1 MDIDLLSK
9 MVKELILDHDKVS
22 LPGLGTFVAE
32 TVPSTFSDKGYTINP
47 PYRKLSFRPQTGDD
61 TLLADLYSA
70 ANGVDREIASR
81 VLNDFVSGLKSVLET
96 RKNVVFPG
104 LGRLRATRENNFFFI
119 ADENLEIYPEGF
131 GLVPVSL
138 KTHVETR
145 EEVSAAVESLADI
158 IADTVNAA
166 PGEPAG
172 EDSTDVGAIGGEAV
186 PVDEAPALSGNAVM
200 PEEVGTQLLDTDVA
214 GMADDSSAGESAAE
228 DGGSAETVEAV
239 DMDEPGISPE
249 ETMDGGAGKETEA
262 ETSTD
267 LADAGVGGRGTWR
280 KTLYWGLA
288 VLLALLLLLVL
299 YVVVSRMFPGM
310 IDRILYDRE
319 ELDILRYGGMNS
331 WL

>member
-61 TLLADLYSA
+61 TLLADLYAS
-70 ANGVDREIASR
+70 ANGVDAEIASR
-81 VLNDFVSGLKSVLET
+81 VLDDFISGLKSVLES

-131 GLVPVSL
+131 GLAPVSL

-166 PGEPAG
+166 SGEPAE
-172 EDSTDVGAIGGEAV
+172 EDGTDTGAIGGEAV
-186 PVDEAPALSGNAVM
+186 PVDEAPGLSENTVVPEAAEVRVHDIGKAVISDETAAGMDPVVDEGRLQNGGEDGNAV
-200 PEEVGTQLLDTDVA
+200 PEE
-214 GMADDSSAGESAAE
+214 ESAEQPA
-228 DGGSAETVEAV
+228 S
-239 DMDEPGISPE
+239 E
-249 ETMDGGAGKETEA
+249 ET
-262 ETSTD
+262 
-267 LADAGVGGRGTWR
+267 DAGRAW
-280 KTLYWGLA
+280 KKILYWGLA
-288 VLLALLLLLVL
+288 ALLVFLLLLVL

>member
-70 ANGVDREIASR
+70 ANGVDIEIASR

-158 IADTVNAA
+158 IADTVNTASD
-166 PGEPAG
+166 EPAG
-172 EDSTDVGAIGGEAV
+172 EDGADVGSIGGEAV
-186 PVDEAPALSGNAVM
+186 PVDESPDMYGNAVM
-200 PEEVGTQLLDTDVA
+200 SEEVDNQLQDSDVA
-214 GMADDSSAGESAAE
+214 GIADDSSAGESVAE
-228 DGGSAETVEAV
+228 DSGSAGTVGAV
-239 DMDEPGISPE
+239 DMNEPGLSPE
-249 ETMDGGAGKETEA
+249 ETLDGGAGKEDA
-262 ETSTD
+262 VETSTG
-267 LADAGVGGRGTWR
+267 LADAGVKGRGKWR
-280 KTLYWGLA
+280 KTLYWGLTA
-288 VLLALLLLLVL
+288 LLVLLLLLVL

>member
-61 TLLADLYSA
+61 TLLADLYASV
-70 ANGVDREIASR
+70 NGVDSEIAVR

-131 GLVPVSL
+131 GLLPVSL

-158 IADTVNAA
+158 IADTANDASVEEETVN
-166 PGEPAG
+166 G
-172 EDSTDVGAIGGEAV
+172 D
-186 PVDEAPALSGNAVM
+186 GNDVM
-200 PEEVGTQLLDTDVA
+200 PEEAETPVMEREPVGIPETA
-214 GMADDSSAGESAAE
+214 AAE
-228 DGGSAETVEAV
+228 AAPDGGVCRIPDGTET
-239 DMDEPGISPE
+239 
-249 ETMDGGAGKETEA
+249 
-262 ETSTD
+262 
-267 LADAGVGGRGTWR
+267 DASDRGGRN
-280 KTLYWGLA
+280 KVLYWGLA
-288 VLLALLLLLVL
+288 AFLAIILLLVL
-299 YVVVSRMFPGM
+299 YVVVSRMFPGV